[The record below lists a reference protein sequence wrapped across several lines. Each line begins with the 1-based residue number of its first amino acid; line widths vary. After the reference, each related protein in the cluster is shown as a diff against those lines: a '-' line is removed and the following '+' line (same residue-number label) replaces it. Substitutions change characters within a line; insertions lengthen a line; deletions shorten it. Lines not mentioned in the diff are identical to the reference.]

1 MMMRTFRLFVL
12 FAVMALW
19 VWIGFLNFGHSA
31 EWTLPGINGYLSW
44 PVGLLMIVSFLL
56 GALPMW
62 LVHKVSRWS
71 WSRKLTKTEQKLA
84 DSALPNAPVP
94 PRDAEA
100 DLLARA
106 RAAGGVTPLK

>member
-1 MMMRTFRLFVL
+1 MRAVRLFVL
-12 FAVMALW
+12 FAVMAVW
-19 VWIGFLNFGHSA
+19 VWIAFVNFGHSA

-44 PVGLLMIVSFLL
+44 PVGLLMILSFLL

-62 LVHKVSRWS
+62 LVHRVSRWS
-71 WSRKLTKTEQKLA
+71 WSRKLNKTEQKLA
-84 DSALPNAPVP
+84 ETAAPGAPVL

-106 RAAGGVTPLK
+106 RAAGGVTPPK

>member
-12 FAVMALW
+12 FAVMAVVLW
-19 VWIGFLNFGHSA
+19 IALVNSGH
-31 EWTLPGINGYLSW
+31 EVTWKIPGLGNWVSS
-44 PVGLLMIVSFLL
+44 VGLLMIVSFLL

>member
-1 MMMRTFRLFVL
+1 MRTFRLFIL
-12 FAVMALW
+12 FAVMAVW
-19 VWIGFLNFGHSA
+19 VWIAFINFGHSA
-31 EWTLPGINGYLSW
+31 LWTLPGLNGYLSW
-44 PVGLLMIVSFLL
+44 PVGLLMLVSFLL

-71 WSRKLTKTEQKLA
+71 WNRKLTKTEQKLA
-84 DSALPNAPVP
+84 ETANPVSSVL

-106 RAAGGVTPLK
+106 RAAGGVTPPK